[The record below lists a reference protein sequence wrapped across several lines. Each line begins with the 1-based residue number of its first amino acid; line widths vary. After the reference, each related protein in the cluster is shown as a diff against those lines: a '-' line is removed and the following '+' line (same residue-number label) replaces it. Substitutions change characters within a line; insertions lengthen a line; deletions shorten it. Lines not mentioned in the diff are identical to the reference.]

1 MNFYIPLFILIPF
14 IGFVISL
21 IPNNHQEKWIYRTVF
36 MTLITHFLL
45 LTFLCVN
52 GIFQDDFNLFFEG
65 PALYKTNTSNFSFH
79 LYFDVQTGFFAWITD
94 FILILVST
102 FSKTYLH
109 REKGFKR
116 FFNNMLFFFL
126 GLSIIEFSGN
136 FETLFAGWEIIG
148 IASFLLVAFYK
159 DRYLPAK
166 NAMKLFS
173 AYRIADISMLLGIWL
188 SHHYFKKSLN
198 FQELKFLE
206 INYLGGEHDIYI
218 LAIPFL
224 FLLAA
229 LVKSAQYPFSSM
241 LPRAMEGPT
250 TSSAI
255 FYGSLSVHMGVFLL
269 LRTFP
274 LWENHFVF
282 KVVVVCFGVVTSLL
296 GTLIARVQSSVK
308 TQIAYS
314 SISQIGIIFIEVA
327 LGFHTL
333 ALFHFAG
340 NAFLRTYQLLV
351 SPAVLS
357 YLIHDQFFHFIKP
370 NNIIKENLWGRMNMT
385 IFLLSIK
392 EFNMDT
398 NMYQYLWKPL
408 KILGGKLKF
417 FQTGKALILCS
428 LYLAA
433 GFYFI
438 FIKKYYE
445 EAWLHQFSFIGG
457 LLSLGLILSAFES
470 RISAENAWWQIIFS
484 QFLLGQAIALNEQ
497 FEIAQLL
504 LFLSGIVFA
513 AFLGFLVLKRL
524 TYKGESILLH
534 KFHGHSYVRPRLSVA
549 FLIACLGLS
558 GFPITPTFIGEDL
571 ILGHLHENQI
581 GLTLLISLILILDGL
596 AIYRIYARLF
606 LGPHEGAYHETAY
619 RSS

>member
-1 MNFYIPLFILIPF
+1 MNLYIPLFVIIPF
-14 IGFVISL
+14 VGFLISL
-21 IPNNHQEKWIYRTVF
+21 LPGNHQEKIIFRTVF
-36 MTLITHFLL
+36 ITLLTHFLL
-45 LTFLCVN
+45 LTWLC
-52 GIFQDDFNLFFEG
+52 FQCYIQQDTDLFFEG
-65 PALYKTNTSNFSFH
+65 PALYKTSTSNFSFH
-79 LYFDVQTGFFAWITD
+79 LYFDFQTGFFAWITD
-94 FILILVST
+94 FILMLVST

-109 REKGFKR
+109 REKGYKR

-126 GLSIIEFSGN
+126 GLTIIEFSGN

-166 NAMKLFS
+166 NAMKLLS
-173 AYRIADISMLLGIWL
+173 VYRIADISMLLGIWL

-198 FQELKFLE
+198 FQELKTLD
-206 INYLGGEHDIYI
+206 INFMGGDHEIYI
-218 LAIPFL
+218 LVIPFL
-224 FLLAA
+224 FLLSAW
-229 LVKSAQYPFSSM
+229 VKSAQFPFSSM

-274 LWENHFVF
+274 IWQDHLIF
-282 KVVVVCFGVVTSLL
+282 KIVVVIMGGLTSLFS
-296 GTLIARVQSSVK
+296 TLIARVQSSVK

-314 SISQIGIIFIEVA
+314 SIAQIGLIFIEVA

-333 ALFHFAG
+333 ALIHFAG

-357 YLIHDQFFHFIKP
+357 YMIHDQFFHFIKP
-370 NNIIKENLWGRMNMT
+370 NNYINGNLWGKINMS
-385 IFLLSIK
+385 IYQLSIK

-398 NMYQYLWKPL
+398 NMYRYLWKPL
-408 KILGGKLKF
+408 KWIGRKIRF
-417 FQTGKALILCS
+417 FQTRNALIACG
-428 LYLAA
+428 LYLAT

-438 FIKKYYE
+438 FIKKYYDE
-445 EAWLHQFSFIGG
+445 PWLHSFSFFGAF
-457 LLSLGLILSAFES
+457 LSLGFIISAFES
-470 RISAENAWWQIIFS
+470 RISAKNAWWQIIFS
-484 QFLLGQAIALNEQ
+484 QCLLGQAIALNEQ
-497 FEIAQLL
+497 FEITQLM

-513 AFLGFLVLKRL
+513 AALGFVVLNRL
-524 TYKGESILLH
+524 TYMGESVYLN
-534 KFHGHSYVRPRLSVA
+534 KFHGLSYVRPRLSVA

-596 AIYRIYARLF
+596 AIYRIYSRLF
-606 LGPHEGAYHETAY
+606 LGPHDGGYHETAY

>member
-1 MNFYIPLFILIPF
+1 
-14 IGFVISL
+14 
-21 IPNNHQEKWIYRTVF
+21 
-36 MTLITHFLL
+36 
-45 LTFLCVN
+45 
-52 GIFQDDFNLFFEG
+52 
-65 PALYKTNTSNFSFH
+65 
-79 LYFDVQTGFFAWITD
+79 
-94 FILILVST
+94 
-102 FSKTYLH
+102 
-109 REKGFKR
+109 
-116 FFNNMLFFFL
+116 
-126 GLSIIEFSGN
+126 
-136 FETLFAGWEIIG
+136 
-148 IASFLLVAFYK
+148 
-159 DRYLPAK
+159 
-166 NAMKLFS
+166 
-173 AYRIADISMLLGIWL
+173 MLLAIWL

-198 FQELKFLE
+198 FQELKLLE

-218 LAIPFL
+218 QAIPFL
-224 FLLAA
+224 FLLTA

-282 KVVVVCFGVVTSLL
+282 KVVVVCFGVVTCILS
-296 GTLIARVQSSVK
+296 TLIARVQSSVK

-314 SISQIGIIFIEVA
+314 SIAQIGIIFIEVA

-370 NNIIKENLWGRMNMT
+370 NNLIKENLWGRMNMT
-385 IFLLSIK
+385 IYLLSIK

-408 KILGGKLKF
+408 KFLGRKLTF
-417 FQTGKALILCS
+417 FQSGKALILCI

-438 FIKKYYE
+438 FIKSYYDKE
-445 EAWLHQFSFIGG
+445 WLHHFSFIGS

-470 RISAENAWWQIIFS
+470 RMSAENAWWQIIFS
-484 QFLLGQAIALNEQ
+484 QCLLGQAIALNEQ

-513 AFLGFLVLKRL
+513 AILGFLVLKRL
-524 TYKGESILLH
+524 KYFGEYIFLDR
-534 KFHGHSYVRPRLSVA
+534 FHGYSYVRPRLSVA

-571 ILGHLHENQI
+571 IFGHLHENQI

-606 LGPHEGAYHETAY
+606 LGPHEAAYHETAY

>member
-14 IGFVISL
+14 IGFLISL
-21 IPNNHQEKWIYRTVF
+21 IPNNHQEKIIYRTVF
-36 MTLITHFLL
+36 ITLLTHFLL
-45 LTFLCVN
+45 LSWLC
-52 GIFQDDFNLFFEG
+52 IYAYIYQDFNLFYEG
-65 PALYKTNTSNFSFH
+65 PALYKTNASNFSFH
-79 LYFDVQTGFFAWITD
+79 LYFDAQTGFFAWITD

-126 GLSIIEFSGN
+126 GLTIIEFSGN

-173 AYRIADISMLLGIWL
+173 VYRVADISLLLGIWL
-188 SHHYFKKSLN
+188 SHHYFKKSIN
-198 FQELKFLE
+198 FQELKSLD
-206 INYLGGEHDIYI
+206 IIYLGNDHDIYI
-218 LAIPFL
+218 QSIPFL

-229 LVKSAQYPFSSM
+229 LVKSAQFPFSSM

-274 LWENHFVF
+274 LWDNLLVF
-282 KVVVVCFGVVTSLL
+282 KLVVIIFGMITSLFA
-296 GTLIARVQSSVK
+296 TLIARVQSSVK

-314 SISQIGIIFIEVA
+314 SIAQIGIIFIEVA

-333 ALFHFAG
+333 AIFHFAG

-357 YLIHDQFFHFIKP
+357 YLIHDQFFHFVKP
-370 NNIIKENLWGRMNMT
+370 NNQITDNFWGRLKISMYQ
-385 IFLLSIK
+385 LSIK

-398 NMYQYLWKPL
+398 NMYRYLWKPL
-408 KILGGKLKF
+408 KWLGRKLRF
-417 FQTGKALILCS
+417 FQTRKALVLCA
-428 LYLAA
+428 LYLTA

-438 FIKKYYE
+438 FIKKYYDE
-445 EAWLHQFSFIGG
+445 PWLHTFSFFSG
-457 LLSLGLILSAFES
+457 LLSLGFIFSAFES
-470 RISAENAWWQIIFS
+470 RINAKNAWLQIVFS
-484 QFLLGQAIALNEQ
+484 QFLLGQCIALNEQ
-497 FEIAQLL
+497 FEIAQLF

-513 AFLGFLVLKRL
+513 AVLGLIVLTRLEHFGQSVFLN
-524 TYKGESILLH
+524 
-534 KFHGHSYVRPRLSVA
+534 KFHGYSYIRPRLSVA

-606 LGPHEGAYHETAY
+606 LGPFEKSYNPTAY